1 MGKKLLLM
9 IDHHSL
15 TNYFKQ
21 VALNARQARWV
32 AFLSEFDIEIKHLKG
47 KEKWVVNALSQKE
60 NWIYEVSFSEV
71 HTTFKE

>member
-47 KEKWVVNALSQKE
+47 KEK
-60 NWIYEVSFSEV
+60 
-71 HTTFKE
+71 